1 MNPNGVTRENP
12 AFPKDLQGFVIIRDL
27 HWEPGESKPKKITA
41 EITIEIIP
49 DEDEIKEYVKAQK
62 KTERRSVVF
71 FLALIICV
79 VSILYIDI
87 HQVHGLYLF
96 GFFF

>member
-1 MNPNGVTRENP
+1 MHSTENGS
-12 AFPKDLQGFVIIRDL
+12 KDCNRLFGLTQ
-27 HWEPGESKPKKITA
+27 KITA

-87 HQVHGLYLF
+87 HKVHGLYRF